1 MNTVPYGTVHA
12 GRSAHSGVS
21 DGPTPTSP
29 GSLNNNGEDTMKT
42 IASIVLALTVLAGVV
57 APAAATDAESF
68 FSQLDR
74 ESR

>member
-1 MNTVPYGTVHA
+1 
-12 GRSAHSGVS
+12 
-21 DGPTPTSP
+21 
-29 GSLNNNGEDTMKT
+29 MKT

-68 FSQLDR
+68 YSQLDR